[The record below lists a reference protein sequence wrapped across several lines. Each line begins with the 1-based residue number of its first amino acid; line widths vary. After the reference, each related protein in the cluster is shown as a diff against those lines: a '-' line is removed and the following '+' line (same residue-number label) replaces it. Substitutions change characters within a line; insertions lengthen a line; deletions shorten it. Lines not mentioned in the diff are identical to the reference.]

1 MDGQNQNV
9 RLLVAED
16 HPSLARSVAEG
27 LREEGYAV
35 DLALDGLQAEQY
47 LGGGNDYSCVILDL
61 ILPGKD
67 GLTLLKEL
75 RQSGNQTPV
84 MCVTARD
91 ALDDRVAGLDLGA
104 DDYITKPF
112 AWDELLARVR
122 ALIRRERGHAKP
134 KFVIG
139 DLEIDLVSRSVKRGG
154 KQIHLTAREFMLLQY
169 LAQREG
175 QVVSRSEISKHLY
188 GQDDEASSNVVDVYI
203 GYLRNKI
210 DKPYDKRLIHTRR
223 GAGYQMSAAMAD

>member
-1 MDGQNQNV
+1 MDGQKQNV

-47 LGGGNDYSCVILDL
+47 LGGNDYSCVILDL

-67 GLTLLKEL
+67 VLTLLKEL

-210 DKPYDKRLIHTRR
+210 DKPYEKKLIHTRR
-223 GAGYQMSAAMAD
+223 GAGYQMSAAMAE